1 MYRGNVLNIFN
12 VSKDDRGTYYCIADN
27 RVDSGAR
34 RNIGVEV
41 EFAPV
46 VTVNRPRYGQAL
58 QNPMDLE
65 CHVEAF
71 PSPSVIWLKDGYHL
85 NDNQFYRISIFSTAD
100 ELTDTTLRIIAI
112 EKKQYGNYTCKA
124 INKLGSAEAIVE
136 LYETVN
142 VICPP
147 SCDKTYSSDATSLRI
162 GAMWSTLLLVSAS
175 LSAWSMK
182 H

>member
-1 MYRGNVLNIFN
+1 
-12 VSKDDRGTYYCIADN
+12 
-27 RVDSGAR
+27 
-34 RNIGVEV
+34 
-41 EFAPV
+41 
-46 VTVNRPRYGQAL
+46 
-58 QNPMDLE
+58 MDLE

-136 LYETVN
+136 LYGM
-142 VICPP
+142 
-147 SCDKTYSSDATSLRI
+147 YATSLF
-162 GAMWSTLLLVSAS
+162 GVSI
-175 LSAWSMK
+175 K
-182 H
+182 EV